1 MAPCTILYLS
11 VTPCFRYNR
20 KSARPRASSASV
32 HVRRQRAGHNLYRTA
47 ELFFISYRLL
57 IAHST
62 RTTAARCGP
71 LHVHTDPTRSPD
83 PPESP
88 DYTRGDARVDAAK
101 IAGKVGKVGK
111 VAHADRVV
119 RRGGTSPTWNSL
131 QRQPTDSRPPREA
144 LSRPRSRRPRHRRRA
159 RLAARAAAAWSSR
172 SGTPF
177 LAARATSEARGQSS
191 RGPSRSHVSSNRMA
205 SSTRYGRARR

>member
-1 MAPCTILYLS
+1 M
-11 VTPCFRYNR
+11 
-20 KSARPRASSASV
+20 
-32 HVRRQRAGHNLYRTA
+32 RRQRAGHNLYRTA

-88 DYTRGDARVDAAK
+88 DYTHGDARVDAAK
-101 IAGKVGKVGK
+101 IAGKVGK

-119 RRGGTSPTWNSL
+119 RRGGTSPTWNNL
-131 QRQPTDSRPPREA
+131 LRQPTDSRPPREA
-144 LSRPRSRRPRHRRRA
+144 LSRPRSRRPRHRQRA

-177 LAARATSEARGQSS
+177 LSARATSEARGPSS
-191 RGPSRSHVSSNRMA
+191 RGPSRSQASSNRME
-205 SSTRYGRARR
+205 SSTRFGRARR